1 MNMNKMLRSL
11 LLVVGLSVLIGFIG
25 GCTKKMIRAGEEKR
39 PPMEGI
45 GEGRIG
51 EEGVERPEGGEEMVK
66 KAPEEMEFV
75 SISALKDIYFDFDKS
90 NIKPSER
97 EVLNKNGEWLKDNP
111 NVRVQIEGHC
121 DERGTNEYNIAL
133 GERRAV
139 SARDY
144 LLSLGISSE
153 RLYTVSYGE
162 EKPACTEQNES
173 CWWQNR
179 RAHFLVGK

>member
-1 MNMNKMLRSL
+1 
-11 LLVVGLSVLIGFIG
+11 
-25 GCTKKMIRAGEEKR
+25 
-39 PPMEGI
+39 
-45 GEGRIG
+45 
-51 EEGVERPEGGEEMVK
+51 
-66 KAPEEMEFV
+66 MEFV

-162 EKPACTEQNES
+162 EKPVCTEQNES